1 LRVPTRSP
9 QPASH
14 RPIDSTGACSNSSKQ
29 IGSEGSVINHS
40 NRAKALDTILYGGLI
55 AGVLDGADAVLFYYF
70 TFGVT
75 PSQLFQN
82 IAGHLLGKQAFHEG
96 AAAVALG
103 VCIHFFIAFSAA
115 ATYWAFTR
123 WLPGI
128 INRPFIFGPIFGLGL
143 YLFMQRL
150 VIPLTAI
157 PKRAVPPG
165 PGEIVDQLLS
175 HTLCV
180 GLSIALMA
188 RRSARRG
195 EQAP

>member
-1 LRVPTRSP
+1 VATYS
-9 QPASH
+9 
-14 RPIDSTGACSNSSKQ
+14 D
-29 IGSEGSVINHS
+29 
-40 NRAKALDTILYGGLI
+40 RAKVRDTILYGGLI
-55 AGVLDGADAVLFYYF
+55 AGILDGADAVLFYYF

-96 AAAVALG
+96 AATVALG

-123 WLPGI
+123 RLPGI
-128 INRPFIFGPIFGLGL
+128 IDKPFIFGPIFGIGL
-143 YLFMQRL
+143 YFFMQHA

-175 HTLCV
+175 HMLCV

-188 RRSARRG
+188 RRSAHR
-195 EQAP
+195 ADHAA